1 MALKPAP
8 IVFHMLA
15 RAYHRT
21 GDKDNALRVVRAG
34 RKWYADDKQLKI
46 DYAAQLI
53 RLGQEADKQEAETIP
68 RSLQLNVPGDGRVL
82 QQLCKLLCGEGRVE
96 EAEAAIRGQDIYPE
110 RYRIPISVE
119 IAIGRKR
126 FEEALSILRDTATGD
141 EHLIG
146 LTRKV
151 YLRWARVVEHTDP
164 AEAREIAIDGLR
176 GDLGPALRNNIPIMV
191 TSARLAAIA
200 GDDRAF
206 GELVSEI
213 ERLNPGVSAM
223 LRDEE
228 EGIAYWEED
237 LFEGAG

>member
-34 RKWYADDKQLKI
+34 RKWYPDDRQLKI

-53 RLGQEADKQEAETIP
+53 RLGQETEKQEAETIL
-68 RSLQLNVPGDGRVL
+68 RSLQSSVPGDGRVL

-119 IAIGRKR
+119 IAIGRRR
-126 FEEALSILRDTATGD
+126 FEEALSILKDSATDD

-151 YLRWARVVEHTDP
+151 YLRWARFVEHSDP
-164 AEAREIAIDGLR
+164 GEAREIAVEALR
-176 GDLGPALRNNIPIMV
+176 ANLGPALRNNIPILV
-191 TSARLAAIA
+191 THR
-200 GDDRAF
+200 R
-206 GELVSEI
+206 VW
-213 ERLNPGVSAM
+213 R
-223 LRDEE
+223 
-228 EGIAYWEED
+228 
-237 LFEGAG
+237 